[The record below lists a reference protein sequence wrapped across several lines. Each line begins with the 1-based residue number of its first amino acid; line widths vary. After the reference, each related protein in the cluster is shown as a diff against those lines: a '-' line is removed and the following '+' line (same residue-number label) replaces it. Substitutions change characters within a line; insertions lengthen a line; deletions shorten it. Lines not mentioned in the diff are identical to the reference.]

1 MRMYDIIAKKKIGL
15 ELTHD
20 EIEFAINGFVNG
32 EIPDYQMSALLM
44 AIYFKGMSNSETVSL
59 TQCMANSGDTVDL
72 SAIDGITVDKHS
84 TGGVGDKTTLVVA
97 PVVAACGV
105 HMAKMSGRGLGHTGG
120 TVDKLESIPG
130 FNVSISREEFINIV
144 NRIGLCV
151 VGQTGNLAP
160 ADKKLYA
167 LRDVTAT
174 IDCVPLIAS
183 SIMSKKLAAG
193 ADCILL
199 DVKTGSGAFMKTV
212 EDSITLAK
220 VMVDIGWGAGRKCT
234 ALVTDMD
241 NPLGFAIGNS
251 LEVIEAIDTLKGK
264 GPQDFSN
271 CCMEL
276 CANILE
282 LAGKG
287 NAEQCM
293 EQVKAAIASGAAFEK
308 LCEMVDAQGG
318 DSAVI
323 RDTTKFGKASVIR
336 EINASVSGYISG
348 MNTESIGIAS
358 VMLGAGR
365 ETKDSPVDYLA
376 GIELR
381 KKTGD
386 YVNIGDTLAVF
397 HSSNEALIKGAQE
410 RFLSALKI
418 SESKPEQTQLVYAK
432 VEKDK
437 VTVY

>member
-15 ELTHD
+15 ELAHN
-20 EIEFAINGFVNG
+20 EIDFAINGFVNG

-44 AIYFKGMSNSETVSL
+44 AICFKGMSISETVAL
-59 TQCMANSGDTVDL
+59 TKCMANSGDTIDL
-72 SAIDGITVDKHS
+72 SAIDGVKVDKHS

-105 HMAKMSGRGLGHTGG
+105 NMAKMSGRGLGHTGG

-130 FNVSISREEFINIV
+130 FNVSISREEFVNIV
-144 NRIGLCV
+144 KSIGLCV

-212 EDSITLAK
+212 EDSVSLAK
-220 VMVDIGWGAGRKCT
+220 VMVNIGWGAGRKCT

-241 NPLGFAIGNS
+241 NPLGYAVGNS
-251 LEVIEAIDTLKGK
+251 LEVIEAVDTLKGK
-264 GPQDFSN
+264 GPQDFSD

-276 CANILE
+276 SANLLE

-293 EQVKAAIASGAAFEK
+293 AQVKAAIASGAAFGK
-308 LCEMVDAQGG
+308 LCEMVEAQGG
-318 DSAVI
+318 DVGVI
-323 RDTTKFGKASVIR
+323 RDTAKFGKAPVVREVI
-336 EINASVSGYISG
+336 STVSGYISG
-348 MNTESIGIAS
+348 MDTESIGITS

-365 ETKDSPVDYLA
+365 ETKDSPVDHLA
-376 GIELR
+376 GILLR

-386 YVNIGDTLAVF
+386 FINIGDTLAVF
-397 HSSNEALIKGAQE
+397 HTSNAALISSAQE

-418 SESKPEQTQLVYAK
+418 SESKPDPRPLVYAK
-432 VEKDK
+432 VERDK
-437 VTVY
+437 VTVC

>member
-1 MRMYDIIAKKKIGL
+1 MRMYDIIAKKKAGF
-15 ELTHD
+15 ELTYD
-20 EIEFAINGFVNG
+20 EIKFAINGFVSG

-44 AIYFKGMSNSETVSL
+44 AIYFKGMSNDETTKL
-59 TQCMANSGDTVDL
+59 TMCMANSGDTVDL
-72 SAIDGITVDKHS
+72 SAIDGIKVDKHS
-84 TGGVGDKTTLVVA
+84 TGGVGDKTTLVIA

-105 HMAKMSGRGLGHTGG
+105 RMAKMSGRGLGHTGG
-120 TVDKLESIPG
+120 TVDKLEAIPG
-130 FNVSISREEFINIV
+130 FNVSVSSEDFINIV
-144 NRIGLCV
+144 NKIGLCV

-220 VMVDIGWGAGRKCT
+220 VMVDIGWGAGKRCA

-251 LEVIEAIDTLKGK
+251 LEVIEAVDTLNGK
-264 GPQDFSN
+264 GPQDFSD
-271 CCMEL
+271 CCIEL
-276 CANILE
+276 SANILE

-287 NAEQCM
+287 SAEQCVAL
-293 EQVKAAIASGAAFEK
+293 VKDVIASGAALEK
-308 LCEMVDAQGG
+308 LCEMVEAQGG
-318 DSAVI
+318 NADVI
-323 RDTTKFGKASVIR
+323 RDTSKFGEAPVIR
-336 EINASVSGYISG
+336 EIIATTSGYISS
-348 MNTESIGIAS
+348 MDTESIGITS

-365 ETKDSPVDYLA
+365 ETKDSPVDHLA
-376 GIELR
+376 GISLK

-386 YVNIGDTLAVF
+386 YVSAGDTLAVF
-397 HSSNEALIKGAQE
+397 HTSNESLIIGAQE
-410 RFLSALKI
+410 RFISALKI
-418 SESKPEQTQLVYAK
+418 SEAKPDLKPLVYAK
-432 VEKDK
+432 IEKDR
-437 VTVY
+437 VIIY